1 MDEDADYYRILEIDD
16 SADEVTIKQKLKAN
30 YKRLARKHHPDKNP
44 GDENATTRFQKIQHA
59 FDVLSD
65 DIKRKQYDE
74 GRAGHNRETAAREA
88 REAEQQ
94 QRNRQQ
100 QYDRQRRQQEYQRWQ
115 EEEQQREEQQQR
127 EGEARRQRE
136 EERQRDEQRRQ
147 DEKRQQDERQRAW
160 ERHQA
165 QEEAESQPDP
175 GVGQPEHPKR
185 TAPTPMSRLFES
197 IRSNWTPTFWWWLL
211 GFILVWIAWCLRGN
225 STPGEAPPASPLP
238 APLDEMLKELRIG
251 PSLAEV
257 QVGFTENHNLPYE
270 LQLMEHAV
278 GRLINPLDHP
288 SLVGKY
294 WDYSADAVDGVIE
307 VYVVINRLMAE
318 VEQTIEAAVF
328 QLEGMIP
335 PQPPFYYRLIGAH
348 TTTSS
353 RIMDKGVC

>member
-1 MDEDADYYRILEIDD
+1 
-16 SADEVTIKQKLKAN
+16 
-30 YKRLARKHHPDKNP
+30 
-44 GDENATTRFQKIQHA
+44 
-59 FDVLSD
+59 
-65 DIKRKQYDE
+65 
-74 GRAGHNRETAAREA
+74 
-88 REAEQQ
+88 
-94 QRNRQQ
+94 
-100 QYDRQRRQQEYQRWQ
+100 
-115 EEEQQREEQQQR
+115 
-127 EGEARRQRE
+127 
-136 EERQRDEQRRQ
+136 
-147 DEKRQQDERQRAW
+147 
-160 ERHQA
+160 
-165 QEEAESQPDP
+165 
-175 GVGQPEHPKR
+175 
-185 TAPTPMSRLFES
+185 MSRLFES

-307 VYVVINRLMAE
+307 VYVAINRLMAE

-335 PQPPFYYRLIGAH
+335 LSPLS
-348 TTTSS
+348 TTDS
-353 RIMDKGVC
+353 

>member
-16 SADEVTIKQKLKAN
+16 SADE
-30 YKRLARKHHPDKNP
+30 
-44 GDENATTRFQKIQHA
+44 
-59 FDVLSD
+59 
-65 DIKRKQYDE
+65 YDE

-127 EGEARRQRE
+127 EEEARRQRE

-147 DEKRQQDERQRAW
+147 DEKRQQDEQQRAW

-175 GVGQPEHPKR
+175 GVGQPEHPKP

-307 VYVVINRLMAE
+307 VGSYDNKQPDNGQRGPHD
-318 VEQTIEAAVF
+318 IEDDRA
-328 QLEGMIP
+328 
-335 PQPPFYYRLIGAH
+335 QPRYATRDA
-348 TTTSS
+348 
-353 RIMDKGVC
+353 